1 MRNKLLFI
9 LLASYAISYAQPK
22 SYFDDTTRISYTKN
36 FKYLYLM
43 YINPAAVTETNLQH
57 YKALGSSDLRTVVVQ
72 SHATIF
78 KKLDDGIAHLRDEIK
93 KSFDTHSTCLLV
105 KDRKNVFIINTDGNG
120 DPSHRMCYAVA
131 LWDEKNKKWNIDAG
145 VYLTET
151 LMLTQGDFLWYPS
164 Y

>member
-9 LLASYAISYAQPK
+9 LLTSYATSYGQPK

-43 YINPAAVTETNLQH
+43 YINPAAVTQTNLQH
-57 YKALGSSDLRTVVVQ
+57 YKALGSNDLKTVVAQ
-72 SHATIF
+72 SRAVIF

-93 KSFDTHSTCLLV
+93 KSFDSHSNCLLV
-105 KDRKNVFIINTDGNG
+105 KDKKNVFIINTDGNG
-120 DPSHRMCYAVA
+120 DPSHQTCYVVAV
-131 LWDEKNKKWNIDAG
+131 WKNNKWNIDAG

-151 LMLTQGDFLWYPS
+151 LMLTQGDFLWYPQ